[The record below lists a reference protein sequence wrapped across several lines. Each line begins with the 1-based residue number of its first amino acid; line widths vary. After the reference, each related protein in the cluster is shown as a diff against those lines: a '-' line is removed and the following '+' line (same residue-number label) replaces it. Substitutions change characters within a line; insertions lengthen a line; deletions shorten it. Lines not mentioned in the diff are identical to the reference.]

1 MRRRE
6 FIAGIGSAAAWPI
19 AVRAQQSKVPV
30 IGYLSGRSSESDV
43 SMLLAFRRGL
53 GEAGFVEGRNVA
65 IDYRF
70 ADGQVHLLPAL
81 GMELMARRV
90 AVIVLVGALVNDVVV
105 QFMKASQIPIV
116 YMAGADPAYYGLVS
130 SLNRPGGNMTGI
142 DTFVQEVTTKYVEL
156 LHDLLP

>member
-70 ADGQVHLLPAL
+70 ADGQVHPRW
-81 GMELMARRV
+81 EW
-90 AVIVLVGALVNDVVV
+90 
-105 QFMKASQIPIV
+105 S
-116 YMAGADPAYYGLVS
+116 
-130 SLNRPGGNMTGI
+130 
-142 DTFVQEVTTKYVEL
+142 
-156 LHDLLP
+156 